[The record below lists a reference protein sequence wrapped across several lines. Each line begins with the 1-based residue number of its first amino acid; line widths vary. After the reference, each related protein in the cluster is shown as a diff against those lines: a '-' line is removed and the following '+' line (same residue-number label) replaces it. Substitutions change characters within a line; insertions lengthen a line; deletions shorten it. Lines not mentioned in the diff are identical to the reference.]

1 MTLLHYFNEIRYVI
15 AHVTQVILMS
25 SLTGMSRDPRNL
37 MIGRSSN
44 VQFIERS
51 WWPSGLVVGL
61 PSYGPGAGM
70 SLPLGDED
78 HSPLGIE

>member
-1 MTLLHYFNEIRYVI
+1 MRFMTQR
-15 AHVTQVILMS
+15 A
-25 SLTGMSRDPRNL
+25 RDPRILIRFHYVNAHVIHVL
-37 MIGRSSN
+37 MFSTSSN
-44 VQFIERS
+44 AQFIERS

>member
-1 MTLLHYFNEIRYVI
+1 
-15 AHVTQVILMS
+15 MS
-25 SLTGMSRDPRNL
+25 SLRERARDSRILIRCPNVNAHVIHVL
-37 MIGRSSN
+37 FIGRSSN
-44 VQFIERS
+44 AQFIERS

>member
-1 MTLLHYFNEIRYVI
+1 MIN
-15 AHVTQVILMS
+15 
-25 SLTGMSRDPRNL
+25 SLRQRARDPRSRDLL
-37 MIGRSSN
+37 MFSTSFN
-44 VQFIERS
+44 AQFIERS

-78 HSPLGIE
+78 HSPLGIA